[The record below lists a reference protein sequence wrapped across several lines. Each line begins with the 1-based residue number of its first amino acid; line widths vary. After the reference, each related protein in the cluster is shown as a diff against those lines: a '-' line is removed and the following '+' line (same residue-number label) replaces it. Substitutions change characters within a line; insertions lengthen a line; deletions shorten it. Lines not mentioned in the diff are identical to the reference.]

1 MGRQSWETYWEKLW
15 EQGREDELGPK
26 GQEYIQAKYGESYEP
41 EEPPY
46 DLYEDYNDYEF
57 DIEY

>member
-1 MGRQSWETYWEKLW
+1 MSAAGWETRWERLW

-26 GQEYIQAKYGESYEP
+26 GREYIEAKYGESYEQQDVD
-41 EEPPY
+41 Y
-46 DLYEDYNDYEF
+46 DYEDYNDYEF

>member
-1 MGRQSWETYWEKLW
+1 MKGWETRWEALIA
-15 EQGREDELGPK
+15 QGREDELGPK
-26 GQEYIQAKYGESYEP
+26 GREYFDRNYGESYEP

-46 DLYEDYNDYEF
+46 DIDYDYDYEF